1 MAEALRD
8 RGIEVA
14 TTREPGGTWLGE
26 RLREILLGDEAIEPD
41 TELLLLFAARAE
53 HLATRIRP
61 ALRRGAWVLCDRFT
75 DSSYAYQGGGRGI
88 AAERVASLESWAQG
102 ELRPDLTV
110 FLDLPVETSLAR
122 ISGGLFREPGDR
134 FEREHLGFFERV
146 RQTYLERCILLPD
159 RYLRIDGRTRCRG
172 SHPHDPGGAVHE
184 TGATTAGRPVVAC
197 LRMNSTATETDR
209 LPWQEGP
216 WSQLVTMLDTGRLP
230 HALLLHGPAGSASAG
245 SRFGSP
251 ARSFARSR
259 GPDRAG
265 RAGPVTF

>member
-1 MAEALRD
+1 MIARFVTFEGLDGAGKTTQVRAVAEALRV

-26 RLREILLGDEAIEPD
+26 RLREILRGDEPIEPD
-41 TELLLLFAARAE
+41 NELLLLFAARAE

-88 AAERVASLESWAQG
+88 AADRVASLESWAQG

-159 RYLRIDGRTRCRG
+159 RYLLIDAGLDAAEVTRTIL
-172 SHPHDPGGAVHE
+172 E
-184 TGATTAGRPVVAC
+184 
-197 LRMNSTATETDR
+197 
-209 LPWQEGP
+209 
-216 WSQLVTMLDTGRLP
+216 
-230 HALLLHGPAGSASAG
+230 ALLTKPGRQPPAGPSW
-245 SRFGSP
+245 P
-251 ARSFARSR
+251 ACA
-259 GPDRAG
+259 
-265 RAGPVTF
+265 

>member
-1 MAEALRD
+1 MIGRFVTFEGLDGAGKTTQVRAVAEALRG

-159 RYLRIDGRTRCRG
+159 RYLRIDAGLDAAGVTRTIL
-172 SHPHDPGGAVHE
+172 E
-184 TGATTAGRPVVAC
+184 
-197 LRMNSTATETDR
+197 
-209 LPWQEGP
+209 
-216 WSQLVTMLDTGRLP
+216 
-230 HALLLHGPAGSASAG
+230 ALLTKRGRRPPAGPSW
-245 SRFGSP
+245 P
-251 ARSFARSR
+251 ACA
-259 GPDRAG
+259 
-265 RAGPVTF
+265 